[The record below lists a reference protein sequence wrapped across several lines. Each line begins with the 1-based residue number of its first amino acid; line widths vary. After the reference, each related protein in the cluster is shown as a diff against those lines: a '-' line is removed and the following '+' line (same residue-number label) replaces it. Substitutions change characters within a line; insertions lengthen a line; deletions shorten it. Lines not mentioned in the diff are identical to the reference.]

1 MVGRLPMVW
10 SRELIRA
17 LAKEGWYVDH
27 TSRHTVIRH
36 PKRPGSVP
44 IPNHPNAEVP
54 RGTLRSS
61 SNSTGLSPARL
72 RELLENGGSSCA
84 TRSS

>member
-36 PKRPGSVP
+36 PK
-44 IPNHPNAEVP
+44 
-54 RGTLRSS
+54 
-61 SNSTGLSPARL
+61 
-72 RELLENGGSSCA
+72 
-84 TRSS
+84 